1 MASSR
6 GFPDVEPPVPSPMFG
21 QIVIVLLGVP
31 VQLAVNVPVVDGA
44 PPTPKFTLPKLMLV
58 IVKLQDWALAKW
70 VTKNIITK
78 EMRNNLKDIAMA
90 QSRFEW

>member
-21 QIVIVLLGVP
+21 QIVIVLFGAP

-44 PPTPKFTLPKLMLV
+44 PPTPKFTLPKLMSVKL
-58 IVKLQDWALAKW
+58 KLQDWALAKW
-70 VTKNIITK
+70 VIKNIITK

>member
-21 QIVIVLLGVP
+21 QIVIVLFGVP
-31 VQLAVNVPVVDGA
+31 VQLALNVPVVDGV
-44 PPTPKFTLPKLMLV
+44 PPRLKFTLPKLMSVKL
-58 IVKLQDWALAKW
+58 KLQDWALAKW
-70 VTKNIITK
+70 VIKNIITK